1 MQRNQI
7 NPVSRK
13 TSILGIVFG
22 LGASSVFVFGA
33 VGRTWSDGQQPTLL
47 IAAGIAFVLQ
57 WIAFAFAWRR
67 QSERFFDLIG
77 SATFISVALISV
89 VMSTPSIGALDVALA
104 CAVIV
109 WASRLGTF
117 LSSRVRAVGSDNR
130 FKAMKRDFFWFL
142 MTWTLQGTWVVVTA
156 SAAMTVIGDQHAQPL
171 GVVEIL
177 GLLIW
182 ATGLLIEVI
191 ADQQKKEFRLAG
203 NTSFI
208 SSGLWSRSR
217 HPNYFGEI
225 LLWSGIAL
233 AAAPS
238 LHGWQ
243 HITLL
248 SPVFVWLLLM
258 KISGAPML
266 EAKADRRWGHE
277 PAYNEYKKTTPL
289 LLPRLW

>member
-1 MQRNQI
+1 M
-7 NPVSRK
+7 SRK

-22 LGASSVFVFGA
+22 LGAASVFVFGA

>member
-22 LGASSVFVFGA
+22 LGAASVFVFGA

>member
-1 MQRNQI
+1 M
-7 NPVSRK
+7 SRK

-22 LGASSVFVFGA
+22 LGVASVFAFGG
-33 VGRTWSDGQQPTLL
+33 VGRTWSDGQLPTLV

-67 QSERFFDLIG
+67 QSERFFDLVG
-77 SATFISVALISV
+77 SGTFISVALVSV
-89 VMSTPSIGALDVALA
+89 VMSKRSIGALDVALV

-109 WASRLGTF
+109 WAARLGTF
-117 LSSRVRAVGSDNR
+117 LSSRVRTVGSDNR

-171 GVVEIL
+171 GVVEIT

-182 ATGLLIEVI
+182 ATGLIIEVI

-203 NTSFI
+203 NSSFI

-225 LLWSGIAL
+225 LLWSGIAV

-238 LHGWQ
+238 LRGWQ

-277 PAYNEYKKTTPL
+277 PSYNEYKKTTPL